1 MIVLPAL
8 FIVDAN
14 VLIDF
19 CRTDATLLALVN
31 RHVGTVHVASVVLDK
46 VDQLSRQ
53 DADRLGLA
61 IVEPDIELAAD
72 AASRSRTSPLAF
84 DDWVCLL
91 LARARQWTCVTND
104 RRLRGECATV
114 GVDVLWGLQLLG
126 VLVQKGVLP
135 SQDAIAAAWAIH
147 RTNPR
152 FIPEHLVK
160 KFSASLARAKP
171 AK

>member
-1 MIVLPAL
+1 VIVLPAL

-19 CRTDATLLALVN
+19 CRTDPTFLALVN

-61 IVEPDIELAAD
+61 IVEPDLELAAD
-72 AASRSRTSPLAF
+72 AALRARTGPLAF

-91 LARARQWTCVTND
+91 LAQARKWTCVTND

-126 VLVQKGVLP
+126 ALVQKGVLP
-135 SQDAIAAAWAIH
+135 SRDAVAAAWAIH

-160 KFSASLARAKP
+160 KFAASLARAKP